1 MLRLRWFLKGCIV
14 SAACHGAIGP
24 KTAHWLLSVLG
35 HSNVNYPGLKAEA

>member
-1 MLRLRWFLKGCIV
+1 MLSIRWFLKGCIV

-35 HSNVNYPGLKAEA
+35 LVHV